1 MHFRSKVPKRPLCRI
16 HMNYDSEQKH
26 FILEDEGENIYGRE
40 AFCIHRIRQFMDI
53 WALIP
58 NAENTLT
65 DA

>member
-1 MHFRSKVPKRPLCRI
+1 
-16 HMNYDSEQKH
+16 MNYDSEQKH